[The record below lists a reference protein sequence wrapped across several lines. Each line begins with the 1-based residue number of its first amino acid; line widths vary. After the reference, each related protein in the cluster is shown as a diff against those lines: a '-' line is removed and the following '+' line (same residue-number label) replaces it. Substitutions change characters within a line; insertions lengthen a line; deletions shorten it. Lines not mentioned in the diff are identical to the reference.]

1 MLKNFDT
8 TYGVFNTNSDA
19 TYKEITMKFG
29 LMVAGLLSISISMPA
44 VATTLK
50 LSPDIDLL
58 VVDGKKMTGALL
70 KGADSLELDGG
81 QHQLL
86 FKVVKSVRSG
96 QHEQTAYTSPPLIAT
111 FSTQNVSSVAIE
123 LPRIENVRDGQ
134 RFDKTLNYQVIDK
147 NGNALAMK
155 HDVLHADGATL
166 SVDLEKVM
174 ADYNGQ
180 NRPASVPAFTQVRA
194 ATPSS
199 PLASAALNSPTVTLK
214 GENVSEQMLQYWFQQ
229 ADKETQKRFLHW
241 ANKQAVH

>member
-1 MLKNFDT
+1 
-8 TYGVFNTNSDA
+8 
-19 TYKEITMKFG
+19 MKFG

-58 VVDGKKMTGALL
+58 VVDGKKMTGSLL

-96 QHEQTAYTSPPLIAT
+96 QNDQTAYTSPPLIAT
-111 FSTQNVSSVAIE
+111 FNTQNVSSVAIE

-147 NGNALAMK
+147 NGNALVMK
-155 HDVLHADGATL
+155 HDVLHPDSVTL

-174 ADYNGQ
+174 TDYNSQ
-180 NRPASVPAFTQVRA
+180 KRPASVPAFTHARSTA
-194 ATPSS
+194 SS
-199 PLASAALNSPTVTLK
+199 SLGSAVLNSPTVTLK
-214 GENVSEQMLQYWFQQ
+214 GENVSEQMLQYWYQQ

-241 ANKQAVH
+241 ANKQAVR

>member
-1 MLKNFDT
+1 
-8 TYGVFNTNSDA
+8 
-19 TYKEITMKFG
+19 MKFG

-58 VVDGKKMTGALL
+58 VVDGKKMTGSLL

-96 QHEQTAYTSPPLIAT
+96 QNDQTAYTSPPLIAT
-111 FSTQNVSSVAIE
+111 FNTQNVSSVAIE

-147 NGNALAMK
+147 NGNALVMK
-155 HDVLHADGATL
+155 HDVLHPDGVTL

-174 ADYNGQ
+174 ADYNSQ
-180 NRPASVPAFTQVRA
+180 KRPASVPAFTHSRSTA
-194 ATPSS
+194 SS
-199 PLASAALNSPTVTLK
+199 SLGSAVLNSPTVTLK
-214 GENVSEQMLQYWFQQ
+214 GENVSEQMLQYWYQQ

-241 ANKQAVH
+241 ANKQAVR

>member
-1 MLKNFDT
+1 
-8 TYGVFNTNSDA
+8 
-19 TYKEITMKFG
+19 MKFG

-58 VVDGKKMTGALL
+58 VVDGKKMTGSLL

-96 QHEQTAYTSPPLIAT
+96 QNDQATYTSPPLIAT
-111 FSTQNVSSVAIE
+111 FNTQNVSSVAIE
-123 LPRIENVRDGQ
+123 LPRIENTRDSQ

-147 NGNALAMK
+147 NGNPLAMK
-155 HDVLHADGATL
+155 HDVLHPDSVTL
-166 SVDLEKVM
+166 SIDLEKVM
-174 ADYNGQ
+174 ADYNSQ
-180 NRPASVPAFTQVRA
+180 KRPASVAAFTHVRA
-194 ATPSS
+194 AIPPS
-199 PLASAALNSPTVTLK
+199 PLASAALNAPTVTLK